1 MKILLIEDEEKV
13 ANFLQ
18 TALEEED
25 FEVEIAMDGNTGFE
39 LAQANDYS
47 VILLDLMLPGR
58 DGFSILR
65 ELRELKIFTPVLIL
79 TARSEIKDKVEGF
92 EIGAD
97 DYLSKP
103 FSFEELTARIKA
115 LIRRSDPEL
124 STVIRFEDLELDTVA
139 HVARRNNEVIELTIK
154 EYELLEFLMRNK
166 NTPITREEITKK
178 VWKQNYQNDSNI
190 IDVYIKRLR
199 SKIGPS
205 SDNQNLIKSIRGMG
219 YVIGKVE

>member
-25 FEVEIAMDGNTGFE
+25 FKVEIAMDGNTGFE
-39 LAQANDYS
+39 LAQANEYS

-139 HVARRNNEVIELTIK
+139 HVARRNNKIIELTIK

-166 NTPITREEITKK
+166 NTPITREEITQK

-205 SDNQNLIKSIRGMG
+205 SDKQNLIKSIRGMG